1 MNTPVY
7 VEIDLGNQKGK
18 NKMAWT
24 EMFRIL
30 LPTWFG
36 FLKDCQIR
44 KHFSR
49 SHISEEWHVIVSYYF
64 INSYVSFR
72 EK

>member
-1 MNTPVY
+1 
-7 VEIDLGNQKGK
+7 
-18 NKMAWT
+18 
-24 EMFRIL
+24 MFRIL

-72 EK
+72 EKQYPMDPAANKVGTLFGKSRL